1 MRNEIL
7 NIINKLG
14 IKEAGKF
21 IIKYYQ
27 RKMKKN
33 LFKYQKC
40 LINKK
45 KVNLKFIIF
54 IIEVINKK
62 FTNIIEL

>member
-27 RKMKKN
+27 RKMKKTY
-33 LFKYQKC
+33 L
-40 LINKK
+40 
-45 KVNLKFIIF
+45 
-54 IIEVINKK
+54 
-62 FTNIIEL
+62 NIRNV